1 MCVCVGGGGYLII
14 IFLFGCSKKNICQ
27 TVVKEICA
35 FSTGNLPLLNLSS
48 NSVAR
53 IPGRPFIAL
62 VQ

>member
-1 MCVCVGGGGYLII
+1 MCGGMGVFDYNLSLW
-14 IFLFGCSKKNICQ
+14 LFNEEHLSDSGEK
-27 TVVKEICA
+27 ICA

-53 IPGRPFIAL
+53 IPDRPFIAL